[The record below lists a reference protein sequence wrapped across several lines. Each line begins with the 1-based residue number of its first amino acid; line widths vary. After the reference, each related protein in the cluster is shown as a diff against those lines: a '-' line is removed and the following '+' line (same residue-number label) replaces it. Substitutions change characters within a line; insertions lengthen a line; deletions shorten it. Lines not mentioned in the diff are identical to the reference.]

1 MKIKKIGLL
10 VGVSLLTMVLVACG
24 NNEDSVASAKQ
35 NNVQKKITYD
45 NQENV
50 DGVIEA
56 LNSIK
61 TKFKASS
68 LSWDDGGECWVIY
81 TSYSLFYYDDN
92 QSLTDYGYD
101 DPEKGT
107 SIVAFAAN
115 NGLNDAQSNAIYSLS
130 SGYDENGISSEEIW
144 KNYPNDADNIS
155 PYQGADVDYVTIS
168 DLKKE
173 PSETEPN
180 KLQIT
185 GKVTYHLHLLD
196 GTEVDHEFKTSATPD
211 SKTDPIDE
219 KFIEEALHVDKM
231 NEDLPVDRSGYNPIK
246 VKEINSGE

>member
-10 VGVSLLTMVLVACG
+10 VGLSLLTMGLVACG
-24 NNEDSVASAKQ
+24 NNEDSVASTKQ
-35 NNVQKKITYD
+35 NNVQKKVTYD

-56 LNSIK
+56 LNSVK
-61 TKFKASS
+61 PKFKASS
-68 LSWDDGGECWVIY
+68 LDWEDGGECWVIY
-81 TSYSLFYYDDN
+81 TSYGLFSDDN
-92 QSLTDYGYD
+92 RTVTEYGYD
-101 DPEKGT
+101 DPVKGT
-107 SIVAFAAN
+107 SIVAFATK
-115 NGLNDAQSNAIYSLS
+115 NGLNNEQSNAIYSLS

-144 KNYPNDADNIS
+144 KNYPNDAENIS

-168 DLKKE
+168 DLKTE

-211 SKTDPIDE
+211 SKTGPIDE
-219 KFIEEALHVDKM
+219 KFVEDALHPDKM
-231 NEDLPVDRSGYNPIK
+231 NEDLPVDRSGYNQIK